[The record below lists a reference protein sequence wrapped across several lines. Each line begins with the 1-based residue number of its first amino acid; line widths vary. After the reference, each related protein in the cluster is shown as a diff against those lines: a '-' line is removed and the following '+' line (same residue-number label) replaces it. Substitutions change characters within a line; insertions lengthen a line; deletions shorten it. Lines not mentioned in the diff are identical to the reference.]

1 MVEIDNNVRSKDYVA
16 LDGLCFKLREMEHIK
31 HQANHWE
38 LRLQFIESH
47 MILVAASG
55 QGWLTIDGKF
65 TELRQGSVYVCAP
78 GQLVEAAVNTLDE
91 RGFYHIR
98 FDVMEDDGSS
108 GHSMQIITRNS
119 PFPAKGEVIVTS
131 PVSVHT
137 LCDAICQNIQ
147 DEDRLRRFRG
157 QILFLELLHT
167 ILQDAHPV
175 EGNDSETALEFVKEY
190 IERHYQQELTIDHLA
205 KVAGISTRHFMRLFK
220 KKYGY
225 SAIDYLAVYRIERA
239 QQLMRSGGQH
249 RLRDIARHVGYHD
262 DIYFRRK
269 FKQISGV
276 PPATF
281 IKNSREKVVA
291 YDFPNIG
298 QLIALQMNP
307 FAAPA
312 DHPWTDYYRRKY
324 QMDALL
330 PLSSNPS
337 IKREEIRQAK
347 PDFIIGVDIL
357 VSPEEQDLLK
367 GIAPAYFV
375 PWMDNDWRT
384 HLRLIGH
391 FLDKTVAA
399 ETWLEKYDRRALF
412 VREQVKH
419 VFKEDSLLILRITGD
434 RYNVLGKRSLATV
447 FYDDLQVAPVQGVDL
462 LRTDQ
467 QLTPNGL
474 ADLDPD
480 RLLLIVDED
489 TQSQLSWR
497 ALMNSTLWRD
507 LKAVTSSKV
516 DFLPSYPWVEY
527 TAFTHELVLDEVLK
541 IWRDRA

>member
-1 MVEIDNNVRSKDYVA
+1 MVDVDNNFRQKEYAS
-16 LDGLCFKLREMEHIK
+16 LEGLCFKLREMEHIK
-31 HQANHWE
+31 HQANPWE

-65 TELRQGSVYVCAP
+65 TELREGRVYVCMP
-78 GQLVEAAVNTLDE
+78 GQLVEAEVNTLDE

-98 FDVMEDDGSS
+98 FDVMEDDRPS
-108 GHSMQIITRNS
+108 GHSLQIITRNS

-131 PVSVHT
+131 PVSIHA
-137 LCDAICQNIQ
+137 LCDKICQNIQ
-147 DEDRLRRFRG
+147 DEDHLRRFRG
-157 QILFLELLHT
+157 QILFQELLYT
-167 ILQDAHPV
+167 ILQDTQLI
-175 EGNDSETALEFVKEY
+175 EGTDSERELSFVKDY
-190 IERHYQQELTIDHLA
+190 IEQHYQQELTIDHLA

-220 KKYGY
+220 KRYGY

-239 QQLMRSGGQH
+239 QQLMRSGGHH

-281 IKNSREKVVA
+281 MKNSREKVVA

-307 FAAPA
+307 YAAPA

-324 QMDALL
+324 QMDTLL
-330 PLSSNPS
+330 PLSSNQS

-357 VSPEEQDLLK
+357 VPPKEQDLLRE
-367 GIAPAYFV
+367 IAPAYFL
-375 PWMDNDWRT
+375 PWVDNDWRT
-384 HLRLIGH
+384 HLRLIGE

-399 ETWLEKYDRRALF
+399 EMWLEKYDRRALF
-412 VREQVKH
+412 VREQVKN
-419 VFKEDSLLILRITGD
+419 VFKEDRLLILNITGD
-434 RYNVLGKRSLATV
+434 RYNVLGKRSLGTV
-447 FYDDLQVAPVQGVDL
+447 FYDDLQVVPVQRVDL
-462 LRTDQ
+462 LRTGQ
-467 QLTPNGL
+467 HITPNEL
-474 ADLDPD
+474 ADIDPD

-497 ALMNSTLWRD
+497 TLMNTTLWND
-507 LKAVTSSKV
+507 LKAVRGNKV
-516 DFLPSYPWVEY
+516 DLLPSYPWVEY
-527 TAFTHELVLDEVLK
+527 TAFTHELLLDEVLK

>member
-1 MVEIDNNVRSKDYVA
+1 MVDVDNNFRQKEYAS
-16 LDGLCFKLREMEHIK
+16 LEGLCFKLREMEHIK
-31 HQANHWE
+31 HQANPWE

-65 TELRQGSVYVCAP
+65 TELRQGNVYVCAP
-78 GQLVEAAVNTLDE
+78 GQLVEAAVNAFDE
-91 RGFYHIR
+91 RGFYYIR
-98 FDVMEDDGSS
+98 FDIMEDEGSS
-108 GHSMQIITRNS
+108 SHSMQIIKKNS

-131 PVSVHT
+131 PVSVHS
-137 LCDAICQNIQ
+137 LCDTICQYMQ

-157 QILFLELLHT
+157 QILFQELLYT
-167 ILQDAHPV
+167 ILQDAHLV
-175 EGNDSETALEFVKEY
+175 EGNDSETALEFVKDY
-190 IERHYQQELTIDHLA
+190 IEQHYQQELTIDHLA
-205 KVAGISTRHFMRLFK
+205 RVAGISTRHFMRLFK
-220 KKYGY
+220 KRYGY

-281 IKNSREKVVA
+281 MKNSRGKVVA

-307 FAAPA
+307 YAAPA

-324 QMDALL
+324 PLNTLL
-330 PLSSNPS
+330 PLSSNQS

-347 PDFIIGVDIL
+347 PDFIIGIDIL
-357 VSPEEQDLLK
+357 VPSEEQDLLK

-375 PWMDNDWRT
+375 PWVDNDWRT
-384 HLRLIGH
+384 HLRLIGQ

-399 ETWLEKYDRRALF
+399 EMWMEKYDRRALF
-412 VREQVKH
+412 VREQVKN
-419 VFKEDSLLILRITGD
+419 VFQEDRLLILNVTDD
-434 RYNVLGKRSLATV
+434 RYSVLGKRSLGTV
-447 FYDDLQVAPVQGVDL
+447 FYDDLQIASVQGLDL

-467 QLTPNGL
+467 QLTPDEL

-480 RLLLIVDED
+480 RLLLIVNED
-489 TQSQLSWR
+489 TQSQINWR
-497 ALMNSTLWRD
+497 TLMNSTLWSD
-507 LKAVTSSKV
+507 LKAVRSGKV
-516 DFLPSYPWVEY
+516 DFLPAYPWVEY
-527 TAFTHELVLDEVLK
+527 TAFTHELLLDEVLK